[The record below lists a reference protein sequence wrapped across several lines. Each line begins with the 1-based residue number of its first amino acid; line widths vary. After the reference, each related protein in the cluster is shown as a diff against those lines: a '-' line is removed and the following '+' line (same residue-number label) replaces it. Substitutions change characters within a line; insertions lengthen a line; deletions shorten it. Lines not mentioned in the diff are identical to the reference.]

1 MIDSIS
7 GRVERRDADHVVV
20 DTGGL
25 AFAIACPTRDLTA
38 WGIGSPITVFVHL
51 VVRDDAM
58 ELYGFASIA
67 ERRLFRALI
76 SVSQVG
82 PRLAVQVLSSLS
94 EQDVVQVIRSGD
106 IERLTSVKGIGRKT
120 AQRIIIDLRDKLT
133 DAEPVSILLSE
144 AEEAAIKALTSKSL
158 GFPLRDAR
166 RAVEQLRGENLALQ
180 DLVRRALELLGADR

>member
-7 GRVERRDADHVVV
+7 GRVERREGDHIVI

-25 AFAIACPTRDLTA
+25 AFAVTCPARALAA
-38 WGIGSPITVFVHL
+38 WEIGRPITAFVHL

-67 ERRLFRALI
+67 ERSLFRALI

-94 EQDVVQVIRSGD
+94 EQDLVRVIRAGD
-106 IERLTSVKGIGRKT
+106 IERLTAVKGSGRKT
-120 AQRIIIDLRDKLT
+120 AQRLIIDLRDKLT
-133 DAEPVSILLSE
+133 DAAPIAILFNDV
-144 AEEAAIKALTSKSL
+144 EESAVRALTSRSL

-166 RAVEQLRGENLALQ
+166 HAVDQLRGENLPLQ
-180 DLVRRALELLGADR
+180 DLVRRALELLGAGG

>member
-7 GRVERRDADHVVV
+7 GRVERRDRDHVVI

-25 AFAIACPTRDLTA
+25 AFAVACPTRDLIA
-38 WGIGSPITVFVHL
+38 WEIGSPVTVFVHL

-58 ELYGFASIA
+58 ELYGFASVA
-67 ERRLFRALI
+67 ERSLFRSLI

-82 PRLAVQVLSSLS
+82 PRLAIQVLSSLS
-94 EQDVVQVIRSGD
+94 EPDLVRVIRSGD

-120 AQRIIIDLRDKLT
+120 AQRIVIDLRDKLT
-133 DAEPVSILLSE
+133 DAEPVAILFSGT
-144 AEEAAIKALTSKSL
+144 EESAIRALTSRSL

-166 RAVEQLRGENLALQ
+166 HAVEQLRGEDLALQ
-180 DLVRRALELLGADR
+180 DLVRRALELLGANR

>member
-7 GRVERRDADHVVV
+7 GRVERRERDHIVI

-25 AFAIACPTRDLTA
+25 AFAVTCPARDLAA
-38 WGIGSPITVFVHL
+38 WEIGSPITAFVHL

-67 ERRLFRALI
+67 ERSLFRALI

-94 EQDVVQVIRSGD
+94 EQDLVRVIRAGD
-106 IERLTSVKGIGRKT
+106 IERLTAVKGIGRKT
-120 AQRIIIDLRDKLT
+120 AQRLVIDLRDKLT
-133 DAEPVSILLSE
+133 DAAPVAILFSE
-144 AEEAAIKALTSKSL
+144 TEEAAIRALTSRSL

-166 RAVEQLRGENLALQ
+166 HAVDQLRGENLPLQ
-180 DLVRRALELLGADR
+180 DLVRRALESLGASR